1 MDAAALT
8 RNARAFLALR
18 EAKGAA
24 PLPDAPADVA
34 EAYRLQFEAERILAA
49 EKGYAPIGWKI
60 GATNAGARA
69 NFKLDDQFLGR
80 LYRQMTLASPARLPA
95 TAGLY
100 RAYEAE
106 FVLELGADLDTT
118 KGPVDAAAVRAATRR
133 VGCAI
138 EMVGGFIPMA
148 PPHGAHSLIADFAG
162 CANWIQGPMTSDVA
176 GLDLDAAS
184 VTFSLDGEA
193 KAQGKGANVD
203 GGPFGATA
211 WLANAL
217 AKLGRRLKA
226 GDLITTGTAIA
237 PCPYAGD
244 GKRAVAD
251 FGALGKV
258 EVTIG

>member
-1 MDAAALT
+1 MSQSQLET
-8 RNARAFLALR
+8 NARKLIALR
-18 EAKGAA
+18 ESAGKTELPA
-24 PLPDAPADVA
+24 PPADLA
-34 EAYRLQFEAERILAA
+34 EAYALQFEAERILAA
-49 EKGYAPIGWKI
+49 EKGFAPIGWKI

-80 LYRQMTLASPARLPA
+80 LYAQMTAASPAKLPA
-95 TAGLY
+95 TPGLY

-106 FVLELGADLDTT
+106 FVIELGADLDAT
-118 KGPVDAAAVRAATRR
+118 KAPVDAAAAKAATKR

-138 EMVGGFIPMA
+138 EMVGSFIPMA
-148 PPHGAHSLIADFAG
+148 PPHGVSSLIADFAG
-162 CANWIQGPMTSDVA
+162 CAKWVQGPMTADFA
-176 GLDLDAAS
+176 NLDLDAAT
-184 VTFSLDGEA
+184 VAFSLDGEA
-193 KAQGKGANVD
+193 KAQGKGAAVD

-217 AKLGRRLKA
+217 GKLGRALKA
-226 GDLITTGTAIA
+226 GDLITTGSAIA

-244 GKRAVAD
+244 GKKAVAD

>member
-1 MDAAALT
+1 
-8 RNARAFLALR
+8 
-18 EAKGAA
+18 
-24 PLPDAPADVA
+24 PPADLA
-34 EAYRLQFEAERILAA
+34 DAYALQFEAERILVA
-49 EKGYAPIGWKI
+49 EKGFAPIGWKI

-80 LYRQMTLASPARLPA
+80 LYRQMTVASPAQLPSRP
-95 TAGLY
+95 GLY

-106 FVLELGADLDTT
+106 FVLELGADLDAT
-118 KGPVDAAAVRAATRR
+118 KGAIDAAAVRAATKR

-138 EMVGGFIPMA
+138 EIVGGYTPMA
-148 PPHGAHSLIADFAG
+148 APHGAHSLIADFAG
-162 CANWIQGPMTSDVA
+162 CVNWVQGPMTTNFT
-176 GLDLDAAS
+176 GLDLDAAA
-184 VTFSLDGEA
+184 VTFSLDGET

-217 AKLGRRLKA
+217 GRLGRSLKA
-226 GDLITTGTAIA
+226 GDLITTGTAIP
-237 PCPYAGD
+237 PCPFTGD
-244 GKRAVAD
+244 GKRAIAD

>member
-1 MDAAALT
+1 MSQTDLET
-8 RNARAFLALR
+8 NARRLVALR
-18 EAKGAA
+18 ETAGKGEPPA
-24 PLPDAPADVA
+24 PPADLSA
-34 EAYRLQFEAERILAA
+34 AYALQFEAERILTT
-49 EKGYAPIGWKI
+49 EKGFAPIGWKI

-69 NFKLDDQFLGR
+69 SFRLDDQFLGR
-80 LYRQMTLASPARLPA
+80 LYRQMTVASPAKLPA
-95 TAGLY
+95 APGLY

-106 FVLELGADLDTT
+106 FVLELGADLDAA
-118 KGPVDAAAVRAATRR
+118 KGAVDAAAVRAATKRA
-133 VGCAI
+133 GCAI

-148 PPHGAHSLIADFAG
+148 PPHGALSLIADFAG
-162 CANWIQGPMTSDVA
+162 CANWIQGPMTTDVA

-184 VTFSLDGEA
+184 VTFSLDGET

-217 AKLGRRLKA
+217 ARLGRSLKA

-237 PCPYAGD
+237 PCPYAGG

-251 FGALGKV
+251 FGPLGKV

>member
-1 MDAAALT
+1 MSQTDLKTNAGALIALRAAEGKAALP
-8 RNARAFLALR
+8 
-18 EAKGAA
+18 A
-24 PLPDAPADVA
+24 PPADLA
-34 EAYRLQFEAERILAA
+34 GAYALQFEAERLVIAD
-49 EKGYAPIGWKI
+49 KGYQTIGWKI

-80 LYRQMTLASPARLPA
+80 LYKQMTLASPAKLPSRP
-95 TAGLY
+95 GLY

-106 FVLELGADLDTT
+106 FVLELGADLDAA
-118 KGPVDAAAVRAATRR
+118 KGPIDAAAVKAATRA

-138 EMVGGFIPMA
+138 EVVGSYIPMA
-148 PPHGAHSLIADFAG
+148 APHGALALIADFAG
-162 CANWIQGPMTSDVA
+162 CVNWIQGPMTRDFA
-176 GLDLDAAS
+176 GLDLDAAGVS
-184 VTFSLDGEA
+184 FSLDGET

-217 AKLGRRLKA
+217 GKLGRSLKA

-237 PCPYAGD
+237 PVPFAGD
-244 GKRAVAD
+244 GKKAVAD

-258 EVTIG
+258 DVTIG

>member
-1 MDAAALT
+1 MSQTDLAA
-8 RNARAFLALR
+8 NARAVIALR
-18 EAKGAA
+18 DSQGKSA
-24 PLPDAPADVA
+24 LPEAPAGLA
-34 EAYRLQFEAERILAA
+34 AAYALQFEAERILCA
-49 EKGYAPIGWKI
+49 EMGYTPIGWKI

-80 LYRQMTLASPARLPA
+80 LYAQMTVASPAKLPSRP
-95 TAGLY
+95 GLY

-106 FVLELGADLDTT
+106 FVLDLGADLAAT
-118 KGPVDAAAVRAATRR
+118 KGAIDAAAVKAATRA

-138 EMVGGFIPMA
+138 EIVGGYIPMS

-162 CANWIQGPMTSDVA
+162 CVGWAQGPMTRDFA
-176 GLDLDAAS
+176 GIDLDAAG
-184 VTFSLDGEA
+184 VNFTLDGEM

-217 AKLGRRLKA
+217 AKLGRALKA
-226 GDLITTGTAIA
+226 GDLITTGTAI
-237 PCPYAGD
+237 PPVPFAGD

>member
-1 MDAAALT
+1 VSQTDLDT
-8 RNARAFLALR
+8 NARRLIALR
-18 EAKGAA
+18 EKAGKSD
-24 PLPDAPADVA
+24 LPTPPADLA
-34 EAYRLQFEAERILAA
+34 GAYALQFAAERILVA
-49 EKGYAPIGWKI
+49 EKGFAPIGWKI

-80 LYRQMTLASPARLPA
+80 LYRQMTVASPAKPPA
-95 TAGLY
+95 TPGLY

-106 FVLELGADLDTT
+106 FVIELGADLDAT
-118 KGPVDAAAVRAATRR
+118 KGPVAAAAVRAATKR

-148 PPHGAHSLIADFAG
+148 APHGAHSLIADFAG
-162 CANWIQGPMTSDVA
+162 CANWIQGPMTGDLA
-176 GLDLDAAS
+176 GVDLDAAG
-184 VTFSLDGEA
+184 VTFSLDGET
-193 KAQGKGANVD
+193 KATGKGANVD

-217 AKLGRRLKA
+217 GKLGRSLKA
-226 GDLITTGTAIA
+226 GDLITTGTAI
-237 PCPYAGD
+237 PPVPYAGD

-251 FGALGKV
+251 FGPLGKV